1 MQALDHEA
9 RQITQAIQ
17 QEAFRPTSQ
26 IARLGRLRPVAAISA
41 LELRASFRLIIDGN
55 RPSSL
60 VIDRSER
67 PDS

>member
-1 MQALDHEA
+1 MQALDHKA

-17 QEAFRPTSQ
+17 HEAFRPTSQ
-26 IARLGRLRPVAAISA
+26 IARLGRLRRVAAISA
-41 LELRASFRLIIDGN
+41 LELHSSSRLIIDGN

-60 VIDRSER
+60 VIDRSDR